1 MVYNAERL
9 LFRDL
14 FFYPIRLFRRKKTK
28 KKLSNQRPICSI
40 AYLLN
45 LHSATYC
52 SYVGTYK
59 EKVVVY
65 SIFCC

>member
-9 LFRDL
+9 LFRDY
-14 FFYPIRLFRRKKTK
+14 FFFIQFASSDGRKQKT
-28 KKLSNQRPICSI
+28 NQRPIGSI
-40 AYLLN
+40 AYLLH

-65 SIFCC
+65 SIICC